1 MIKEMLRGLWQSCSY
16 LFGLQRRQKEEFA
29 IESLDNGRMETPDM
43 QIDKIITEYVLAKE
57 TDYAIMIDGEW
68 GAGKSWYWEN
78 VLTGQIKNLPTKDS
92 TEEKPSYY
100 NVAKI
105 SLFGISSVDDL
116 RIKIFEETSTFFAN
130 KYVKT
135 GAKLTGM
142 VLNKVA
148 GFFNVSETNAQ
159 DVSHLLSEF
168 SVNLDHYVLC
178 FDDLERI
185 KTELLIELLGYI
197 NTLVEHDKV
206 KVVFICNENELKD
219 VDYHK
224 YKEKIV
230 RFTHTIKADI
240 SKMVVEF
247 AKGRNEAYSRYI
259 SERKDFIAFVYQKG
273 NCSNLRTLK
282 YNLDIYEHIDYII
295 RKTILP
301 DNEQHVNTI
310 ADYMLRLSM
319 VYSIEYRRDNDEAKL
334 KSLAAINKQ
343 WCYQIDTMDSLS
355 RESENSVNKQKYQ
368 EEKSEAEKIIDY
380 QRHIKK
386 CYFANSYILGS
397 SMPMIEYLLT
407 GYCDED
413 AMRSNILRIEA
424 EAKRYETSEEKLL
437 YQELTQFWDT
447 DDEVMT
453 KAVRRTMEMVNQR
466 SFVLQDYPLFF
477 LALQRLHK
485 FGFIDLKMSISEL
498 QQIFDAAISSFEG
511 GQFVD
516 GLDGYYYQY
525 NSESTTEFEALVNKV
540 EEINAHNNQ
549 KNLCAE
555 FETIVK
561 NVSSSESLRQY
572 EYVLTCMFKNIGAE
586 EFLKLFI
593 AYHNSRKR
601 DYWNFFDKRYDSKNC
616 FDLDREFIDNL
627 RSELSDYLSDDSIE
641 PSGTRKYCSKM
652 LELLN
657 KKAQQFG
664 ERLV

>member
-1 MIKEMLRGLWQSCSY
+1 
-16 LFGLQRRQKEEFA
+16 
-29 IESLDNGRMETPDM
+29 M
-43 QIDKIITEYVLAKE
+43 QIDKIITDYVLSKD

-68 GAGKSWYWEN
+68 GAGKTWYWDN
-78 VLTGQIKNLPTKDS
+78 VLTEQIKGIPTRDNTEDNPS
-92 TEEKPSYY
+92 TY

-116 RIKIFEETSTFFAN
+116 RIKIFEETSAFFAN

-148 GFFNVSETNAQ
+148 GFFNVNETSAK
-159 DVSHLLSEF
+159 DVSDLLSEF
-168 SVNLDHYVLC
+168 SVNLEHYVLC

-185 KTELLIELLGYI
+185 KIELLIELLGYI

-282 YNLDIYEHIDYII
+282 YNLDIYEYIYDI
-295 RKTILP
+295 IKETIQP

-310 ADYMLRLSM
+310 TDYMLRLSM
-319 VYSIEYRRDNDEAKL
+319 VYSIEFRRDNDEVKL

-355 RESENSVNKQKYQ
+355 RQSEDNDNKQKSQ
-368 EEKSEAEKIIDY
+368 KKKSEAEKIVDY
-380 QRHIKK
+380 QRQIKK
-386 CYFANSYILGS
+386 CYFANSYIFGS

-413 AMRSNILRIEA
+413 SMKSNIRRIEA
-424 EAKRYETSEEKLL
+424 EAKRYETSEEKRL

-447 DDEVMT
+447 DDDVM
-453 KAVRRTMEMVNQR
+453 KAAVRRTMERVR
-466 SFVLQDYPLFF
+466 EGSFLLQDYPLFF
-477 LALQRLHK
+477 LALQRLQN
-485 FGFIDLKMSISEL
+485 FGFIDLKMTISEL
-498 QQIFDAAISSFEG
+498 QEIFDTAISKFID
-511 GQFVD
+511 GQFID
-516 GLDGYYYQY
+516 GLDGYYYQS
-525 NSESTTEFEALVNKV
+525 NDVSTPEFRALVNKV
-540 EEINAHNNQ
+540 IDINAHNNQ
-549 KNLCAE
+549 KNLSAE
-555 FETIVK
+555 FEAIVK
-561 NVSSSESLRQY
+561 NISSSDSLNKY
-572 EYVLTCMFKNIGAE
+572 EHVLTCMFKNMGAE
-586 EFLKLFI
+586 EFLNLFI

-601 DYWNFFDKRYDSKNC
+601 DYWNFFDRRYNSKDC
-616 FDLDREFIDNL
+616 FDLDREFIDHF
-627 RSELSDYLSDDSIE
+627 RVILSNYLSDISLE
-641 PSGTRKYCSKM
+641 ASGSRKYCSKV
-652 LELLN
+652 LELLD
-657 KKAQQFG
+657 KKDQQFG
-664 ERLV
+664 GRVE

>member
-1 MIKEMLRGLWQSCSY
+1 
-16 LFGLQRRQKEEFA
+16 
-29 IESLDNGRMETPDM
+29 M
-43 QIDKIITEYVLAKE
+43 QIDKIIIDYVQSKD

-68 GAGKSWYWEN
+68 GAGKSWYWDN
-78 VLTGQIKNLPTKDS
+78 VLTGQIKKIPTKDN
-92 TEEKPSYY
+92 TEEKPSTY

-116 RIKIFEETSTFFAN
+116 RIKIFEETSAFFAN

-148 GFFNVSETNAQ
+148 GFFNVSETSAK
-159 DVSHLLSEF
+159 DVSDLLSEF
-168 SVNLDHYVLC
+168 SVNLEHYVLC

-185 KTELLIELLGYI
+185 KIELLIELLGYI
-197 NTLVEHDKV
+197 NMLVEHDKV

-282 YNLDIYEHIDYII
+282 YNLDIYEYIYDI
-295 RKTILP
+295 IKETIQH
-301 DNEQHVNTI
+301 DNGQHVNTI

-319 VYSIEYRRDNDEAKL
+319 VYSIEFRRDNDEVKL

-355 RESENSVNKQKYQ
+355 RQSEDNDNKQKSQ
-368 EEKSEAEKIIDY
+368 KKKSEAEKIVDY
-380 QRHIKK
+380 QRQIKK
-386 CYFANSYILGS
+386 CYFANSYIFGS

-413 AMRSNILRIEA
+413 SMKSNIRRIEA
-424 EAKRYETSEEKLL
+424 EAKRYETSEEKRL

-447 DDEVMT
+447 DDDVMAN
-453 KAVRRTMEMVNQR
+453 AVKRTMEKVKEG
-466 SFVLQDYPLFF
+466 SFLLQDYPLFF
-477 LALQRLHK
+477 LALQRLQN
-485 FGFIDLKMSISEL
+485 FSFIDLKLTIPEL
-498 QQIFDAAISSFEG
+498 QEIFESAISKFENVP
-511 GQFVD
+511 FVD
-516 GLDGYYYQY
+516 GLDAYYYQ
-525 NSESTTEFEALVNKV
+525 NNGESTPEFMALVNKV
-540 EEINAHNNQ
+540 IDINAHNNQ
-549 KNLCAE
+549 KYLVAE
-555 FETIVK
+555 FETVVK
-561 NVSSSESLRQY
+561 NISSSVNLKKFQF
-572 EYVLTCMFKNIGAE
+572 VLTCLFENIGAE
-586 EFLKLFI
+586 QFFELFI
-593 AYHNSRKR
+593 SYRNSRKR
-601 DYWNFFDKRYDSKNC
+601 DYWNFFDERYNSKDC
-616 FDLDREFIDNL
+616 FDLDREFIASLLDRLN
-627 RSELSDYLSDDSIE
+627 RYLSDPSIE
-641 PSGTRKYCSKM
+641 ISGTRKYCSKIQ
-652 LELLN
+652 ELLD
-657 KKAQQFG
+657 KKVQQFG
-664 ERLV
+664 GHVE

>member
-1 MIKEMLRGLWQSCSY
+1 
-16 LFGLQRRQKEEFA
+16 
-29 IESLDNGRMETPDM
+29 M
-43 QIDKIITEYVLAKE
+43 QIDKIIIDYVQSKD

-68 GAGKSWYWEN
+68 GAGKSWYWDN
-78 VLTGQIKNLPTKDS
+78 VLTEQIKKIPTKDN
-92 TEEKPSYY
+92 TEEKPSMY

-116 RIKIFEETSTFFAN
+116 RIKIFEETSAFFAN

-148 GFFNVSETNAQ
+148 GFFNVSETSAK
-159 DVSHLLSEF
+159 DVSDLLSEF
-168 SVNLDHYVLC
+168 SVNLEHYVLC

-185 KTELLIELLGYI
+185 KIELLIELLGYI

-273 NCSNLRTLK
+273 SCSNLRTLK
-282 YNLDIYEHIDYII
+282 YNLDIYEYIYDI
-295 RKTILP
+295 IKETIQP

-319 VYSIEYRRDNDEAKL
+319 VYSIEFRRDNDEVKL

-355 RESENSVNKQKYQ
+355 RQSEDNDNKQKSQ
-368 EEKSEAEKIIDY
+368 KKKSEAEKIVDY
-380 QRHIKK
+380 QRQIKK
-386 CYFANSYILGS
+386 CYFANSYIFGS

-413 AMRSNILRIEA
+413 SMKSNIRRIEA
-424 EAKRYETSEEKLL
+424 EAKRYETSEEKRL

-447 DDEVMT
+447 DDDVMAN
-453 KAVRRTMEMVNQR
+453 AVKRTMEKVKEG
-466 SFVLQDYPLFF
+466 SFLLQDYPLFF
-477 LALQRLHK
+477 LALQRLQN
-485 FGFIDLKMSISEL
+485 FSFIDLKMTIPEL
-498 QQIFDAAISSFEG
+498 QEIFESAISKFENVP
-511 GQFVD
+511 FVD
-516 GLDGYYYQY
+516 GLDAYYYQ
-525 NSESTTEFEALVNKV
+525 NNGESTPEFMALVNKV
-540 EEINAHNNQ
+540 IDINAHNNQ
-549 KNLCAE
+549 KYLVAE
-555 FETIVK
+555 FETVVK
-561 NVSSSESLRQY
+561 NISSSVNLKKFQF
-572 EYVLTCMFKNIGAE
+572 VLTCLFENIGAE
-586 EFLKLFI
+586 QFFELFI
-593 AYHNSRKR
+593 SYRNSRKR
-601 DYWNFFDKRYDSKNC
+601 DYWNFFDERYNSKDC
-616 FDLDREFIDNL
+616 FDLDREFIASLLDRLN
-627 RSELSDYLSDDSIE
+627 RYLSDPSIE
-641 PSGTRKYCSKM
+641 ISGTRKYCSKIQ
-652 LELLN
+652 ELLD
-657 KKAQQFG
+657 KKVQQFG
-664 ERLV
+664 GHVE

>member
-1 MIKEMLRGLWQSCSY
+1 
-16 LFGLQRRQKEEFA
+16 
-29 IESLDNGRMETPDM
+29 M
-43 QIDKIITEYVLAKE
+43 QIDKVIIDYVQSKD

-68 GAGKSWYWEN
+68 GAGKTWYWDN
-78 VLTGQIKNLPTKDS
+78 VLTEQIKGIPTRDNTEDNPS
-92 TEEKPSYY
+92 TY

-116 RIKIFEETSTFFAN
+116 RIKIFEETSSFFAN

-148 GFFNVSETNAQ
+148 SFFNVSETSAT
-159 DVSHLLSEF
+159 DISELLSEF
-168 SVNLDHYVLC
+168 SVNLEHYVLC

-282 YNLDIYEHIDYII
+282 YNLDIYEHIYDII
-295 RKTILP
+295 RGTIQP

-310 ADYMLRLSM
+310 ADYMLLLSM

-343 WCYQIDTMDSLS
+343 WCYQIDTMDNLS
-355 RESENSVNKQKYQ
+355 RRSENNDKKQESQ
-368 EEKSEAEKIIDY
+368 DEKSEAEKIVDY

-386 CYFANSYILGS
+386 CYFANSYIFGS
-397 SMPMIEYLLT
+397 SMPMIDYLLT

-413 AMRSNILRIEA
+413 TMRSNILKIEA
-424 EAKRYETSEEKLL
+424 EAKRYETSEEKRL

-447 DDEVMT
+447 DDDVM
-453 KAVRRTMEMVNQR
+453 KEAVRRTMERVR
-466 SFVLQDYPLFF
+466 EGSFSLQDYPLFF
-477 LALQRLHK
+477 LALQRLQN
-485 FGFIDLKMSISEL
+485 FGFIDLKMTISEL
-498 QQIFDAAISSFEG
+498 QDMFDAAISKFKNV
-511 GQFVD
+511 QFID
-516 GLDGYYYQY
+516 GLDAYYYQ
-525 NSESTTEFEALVNKV
+525 SEDVSTPEFEALVNKV
-540 EEINAHNNQ
+540 REMNAHNNQ
-549 KNLCAE
+549 KNLKEE

-561 NVSSSESLRQY
+561 DISSSESLAKY
-572 EYVLTCMFKNIGAE
+572 EHVLTFLFENIGAE
-586 EFLKLFI
+586 EFLILFV

-601 DYWNFFDKRYDSKNC
+601 EYWNFFDKRYNSREC
-616 FDLDREFIDNL
+616 LDLDREFIDSFRKSL
-627 RSELSDYLSDDSIE
+627 KKYLSDTSIE
-641 PSGTRKYCSKM
+641 ASVTRKYCSKI
-652 LELLN
+652 LELLA
-657 KKAQQFG
+657 KKVQQFG
-664 ERLV
+664 GQVE

>member
-1 MIKEMLRGLWQSCSY
+1 
-16 LFGLQRRQKEEFA
+16 
-29 IESLDNGRMETPDM
+29 M
-43 QIDKIITEYVLAKE
+43 QIDKIIIDYVQSKD

-68 GAGKSWYWEN
+68 GAGKSWYWDN
-78 VLTGQIKNLPTKDS
+78 VLTEQIKKIPTKDN
-92 TEEKPSYY
+92 TEEKPSMY

-148 GFFNVSETNAQ
+148 GFFNVSETSAK
-159 DVSHLLSEF
+159 DVSDLLSEF
-168 SVNLDHYVLC
+168 SVNLEHYVLC

-185 KTELLIELLGYI
+185 KIELLIELLGYI
-197 NTLVEHDKV
+197 NMLVEHDKV

-282 YNLDIYEHIDYII
+282 YNLDIYEYIYDI
-295 RKTILP
+295 IKETIQP

-319 VYSIEYRRDNDEAKL
+319 VYSIEFRRDNDEVKL

-355 RESENSVNKQKYQ
+355 RQSEDNDNKQKSQ
-368 EEKSEAEKIIDY
+368 KKKSEAEKIVDY
-380 QRHIKK
+380 QRQIKK
-386 CYFANSYILGS
+386 CYFANSYIFGS

-413 AMRSNILRIEA
+413 SMKSNIRRIEA
-424 EAKRYETSEEKLL
+424 EAKRYETSEEKRL

-447 DDEVMT
+447 DDDVMAN
-453 KAVRRTMEMVNQR
+453 AVKRTMEKVKEG
-466 SFVLQDYPLFF
+466 SFLLQDYPLFF
-477 LALQRLHK
+477 LALQRLQN
-485 FGFIDLKMSISEL
+485 FSFIDLKLTIPEL
-498 QQIFDAAISSFEG
+498 QEIFESAISKFENVP
-511 GQFVD
+511 FVD
-516 GLDGYYYQY
+516 GLDAYYYQ
-525 NSESTTEFEALVNKV
+525 NNGESTPEFMALVNKV
-540 EEINAHNNQ
+540 IDINAHNNQ
-549 KNLCAE
+549 KYLVAE
-555 FETIVK
+555 FETVVK
-561 NVSSSESLRQY
+561 NISSSVNLKKFQF
-572 EYVLTCMFKNIGAE
+572 VLTCLFENIGAE
-586 EFLKLFI
+586 QFFELFI
-593 AYHNSRKR
+593 SYRNSRKR
-601 DYWNFFDKRYDSKNC
+601 DYWNFFDERYNSKDC
-616 FDLDREFIDNL
+616 FDLDREFIASLLDRLN
-627 RSELSDYLSDDSIE
+627 RYLSDPSIE
-641 PSGTRKYCSKM
+641 ISGTRKYCSKIQ
-652 LELLN
+652 ELLD
-657 KKAQQFG
+657 KKVQQFG
-664 ERLV
+664 GHVE